1 MTTRLYYSDSL
12 LCRFDATITEAGT
25 LPDGRAFVVLDRT
38 AFYPTSGG
46 QPHDIGR
53 LGDAAV
59 LDVLDRDEDA
69 AVLHVLDRAL
79 APGVVATGEIDQAR
93 RLDHI
98 QQHSGQHVLSAAF
111 VHACAAPTV
120 SFHLGADVSTI
131 DLTATL
137 EAEAIA
143 RAENEANRIVHENR
157 PVGVRYASA
166 EEAAALPL
174 RKEPKRG
181 GTLRLV
187 NIENWDLSACGGTH
201 VSRTGSIGGIVVTGW
216 ERYKGG
222 TRVGFACGLR
232 AVRHHRIMRDVVADA
247 TRALSVQRGE
257 VVEAVR
263 RLQAESR
270 DARQQARTLG
280 ESLAKYEAQELAASA
295 EDVAGRRVVIR
306 AVERDANGLKLL
318 AQAASALGPDVV
330 LVSSARPALVVASRG
345 TVALKAELKFGPM
358 TETASTTTQTTSPDV
373 GPNFS
378 SASSPFDAKS
388 LVAALIA
395 RFGGKGGGRPE
406 IAQAGGLDGNPA
418 EIGAASAEILKGD

>member
-1 MTTRLYYSDSL
+1 VTTRLYYSDSL
-12 LCRFDATITEAGT
+12 LCRFDASVTESGV
-25 LPDGRAFVVLDRT
+25 LPDSRPFVVLDRT

-46 QPHDIGR
+46 QPHDLGR

-79 APGVVATGEIDQAR
+79 SPGVNVSGEIDQAR

-111 VHACAAPTV
+111 VHACDAPTV
-120 SFHLGADVSTI
+120 SFHLGADTSTI
-131 DLTATL
+131 DISATL
-137 EAEAIA
+137 DAAQVA
-143 RAENEANRIVHENR
+143 RGEDEANRVVLENR
-157 PVGVRYASA
+157 PVTVRYASA

-174 RKEPKRG
+174 RKESKRA

-187 NIENWDLSACGGTH
+187 DVENWDLSACGGTH

-232 AVRHHRIMRDVVADA
+232 AVRHHRLLRDVVTDV
-247 TRALSVQRGE
+247 TRALSVQMGE
-257 VVEAVR
+257 LPETVR

-270 DARQQARTLG
+270 EVRQQIRALN
-280 ESLAKYEAQELAASA
+280 ESLAKYEAAELASA
-295 EDVAGRRVVIR
+295 AEEIAGLRIVVRVID
-306 AVERDANGLKLL
+306 RDANGLKLL
-318 AQAASALGPDVV
+318 AQAAAALGPSVV
-330 LVSSARPALVVASRG
+330 LVSESRPALVVAARG
-345 TVALKAELKFGPM
+345 SVPP
-358 TETASTTTQTTSPDV
+358 SVV

-378 SASSPFDAKS
+378 SAATAFDSKT
-388 LVAALIA
+388 LVALLIA

-406 IAQAGGLDGNPA
+406 LAQAGGLDADAGSLC
-418 EIGAASAEILKGD
+418 AAARAAIAGTAP

>member
-1 MTTRLYYSDSL
+1 MTTRLYYSDSS
-12 LCRFDATITEAGT
+12 LCQFHATIAEAGT

-79 APGVVATGEIDQAR
+79 APGVDVTGEIDQAR

-187 NIENWDLSACGGTH
+187 DIENWDLSACGGTH

>member
-12 LCRFDATITEAGT
+12 LCRFDATITEAGI

-79 APGVVATGEIDQAR
+79 AQGVVATGEIDQAR

-131 DLTATL
+131 DLMATL
-137 EAEAIA
+137 EADAIA
-143 RAENEANRIVHENR
+143 RAENEANRIVHEDR

-166 EEAAALPL
+166 EEAPALPL

-187 NIENWDLSACGGTH
+187 DIENWDLSACGGTH

-247 TRALSVQRGE
+247 TRALSVQPGE
-257 VVEAVR
+257 VVEAVQ

-270 DARQQARTLG
+270 DARRQARALT
-280 ESLAKYEAQELAASA
+280 ESLVKYEAAELASA
-295 EDVAGRRVVIR
+295 AEEIAGLRVVVR
-306 AVERDANGLKLL
+306 VVDRDVTGLKFL
-318 AQAASALGPDVV
+318 AQAAAALGPSVV
-330 LVSSARPALVVASRG
+330 LVSESRPALVVASRG
-345 TVALKAELKFGPM
+345 TVGA
-358 TETASTTTQTTSPDV
+358 
-373 GPNFS
+373 
-378 SASSPFDAKS
+378 FDAKA
-388 LVAALIA
+388 LVGSLIA

-406 IAQAGGLDGNPA
+406 LAQAGGLDGNPA
-418 EIGAASAEILKGD
+418 EIGAASAEILKGG